1 MERLLSC
8 GYSSVHTRVGFDIAM
23 FRPKSKEYL
32 VQNDKIVDDLRNIYG
47 EPDEKSQRK
56 VLMQNLIDLWKNE
69 DRKNPH
75 KIIYNL
81 CFDGEEQSQPGRAF
95 SKICKLVEN
104 NQYGFAMNLT
114 IQKKKKKK
122 MYNEIY
128 LCIFQPK
135 TKVPAY
141 ERSVYQLLSN
151 MRVGKKDNILKFLV
165 TEKTH

>member
-1 MERLLSC
+1 MERLLSS

-69 DRKNPH
+69 DRNNPH

-81 CFDGEEQSQPGRAF
+81 CFD
-95 SKICKLVEN
+95 
-104 NQYGFAMNLT
+104 
-114 IQKKKKKK
+114 
-122 MYNEIY
+122 
-128 LCIFQPK
+128 
-135 TKVPAY
+135 
-141 ERSVYQLLSN
+141 
-151 MRVGKKDNILKFLV
+151 
-165 TEKTH
+165 